1 MAKTRDT
8 APRDSKGKVTF
19 VMFQVEGDDETLQQ
33 GFRAMEHAFQRLGAP
48 ARTHIPA
55 APIVNLLP
63 KDERPDA
70 VQVEGENTEQEM
82 EPEYTAPG
90 DASGDSHKAS
100 KPRKYTQPK
109 FLSDLELTAGQESF
123 KNYAATKDPKS
134 DNQKYLIIARWLQQH
149 KNIDAVTIDHIFT
162 CFQAMKWPSQ
172 KDVGQPLRFMTKN
185 NSYFE
190 KNGKGWKL
198 THVGGDAA
206 DAIGA

>member
-1 MAKTRDT
+1 MAKMRDT
-8 APRDSKGKVTF
+8 APRDTKGKVTF

-33 GFRAMEHAFQRLGAP
+33 GFRAMEHAFQRLGSP
-48 ARTHIPA
+48 ARVYAPPA
-55 APIVNLLP
+55 ATPSLLA
-63 KDERPDA
+63 KGERPDT
-70 VQVEGENTEQEM
+70 VQVEADNAKPET
-82 EPEYTAPG
+82 EPEYTAPEVIAG
-90 DASGDSHKAS
+90 DGHKIS

-123 KNYAATKDPKS
+123 KDYAAKKDPKS
-134 DNQKYLIIARWLQQH
+134 DNQKYLIIARWLQLH

-172 KDVGQPLRFMTKN
+172 KEIGQPLRFMTKS
-185 NSYFE
+185 NSYFQ

>member
-33 GFRAMEHAFQRLGAP
+33 GFRAMEHAFQRLGTPPRVYAP
-48 ARTHIPA
+48 PA
-55 APIVNLLP
+55 TATNLLS
-63 KDERPDA
+63 KGEKPDA
-70 VQVEGENTEQEM
+70 VQIASDTAELDIEEEAVAPEGM
-82 EPEYTAPG
+82 AG
-90 DASGDSHKAS
+90 DGHKAS
-100 KPRKYTQPK
+100 KPRKYTQPN

-123 KNYAATKDPKS
+123 KDYAAQKDPKS

-149 KNIDAVTIDHIFT
+149 KDIDTVTIDHIFT

-172 KDVGQPLRFMTKN
+172 KDIGQPLRFMTKN
-185 NSYFE
+185 NSYFQ

>member
-33 GFRAMEHAFQRLGAP
+33 GFRAMEHAFQRLGTPSRIYAP
-48 ARTHIPA
+48 PA
-55 APIVNLLP
+55 ATANLLP
-63 KDERPDA
+63 KGEKPDEG
-70 VQVEGENTEQEM
+70 QVETDAAEPDTE
-82 EPEYTAPG
+82 PDDFAHDVIAG
-90 DASGDSHKAS
+90 DGHKAS

-123 KNYAATKDPKS
+123 KDYATKKDPKS
-134 DNQKYLIIARWLQQH
+134 DNQKYLVIARWLQLH
-149 KNIDAVTIDHIFT
+149 KNIDTVTIDHIFT

-172 KDVGQPLRFMTKN
+172 KDIGQPLRFMTKN
-185 NSYFE
+185 NSCFQ

>member
-8 APRDSKGKVTF
+8 AARDSKGKVTF

-33 GFRAMEHAFQRLGAP
+33 GFHAMEHAFQRLGTP
-48 ARTHIPA
+48 ARVHAPA
-55 APIVNLLP
+55 APVTSLLP
-63 KDERPDA
+63 KGERLDA
-70 VQVEGENTEQEM
+70 VQVDAESAALET
-82 EPEYTAPG
+82 EPEYIAPEDAGG
-90 DASGDSHKAS
+90 DIHKAS

-109 FLSDLELTAGQESF
+109 FLSDLELTSGQETF
-123 KNYAATKDPKS
+123 KDYAAKKNPKS

-149 KNIDAVTIDHIFT
+149 QSIDTVTIDHIFT

-172 KDVGQPLRFMTKN
+172 KDIGQPLRFMTKN
-185 NSYFE
+185 NSYFL

>member
-1 MAKTRDT
+1 MAKTKDA

-33 GFRAMEHAFQRLGAP
+33 GFRAMEHAFQRLGTPSRVYAP
-48 ARTHIPA
+48 PA
-55 APIVNLLP
+55 LMANLLS
-63 KDERPDA
+63 KGEKPDA
-70 VQVEGENTEQEM
+70 AQVEIDGAEPDT
-82 EPEYTAPG
+82 EPEDLAQDVIAG
-90 DASGDSHKAS
+90 DGHKAS

-109 FLSDLELTAGQESF
+109 FLSDLELTAGQELF
-123 KNYAATKDPKS
+123 KDYATKKDPKS
-134 DNQKYLIIARWLQQH
+134 DNQKYLVIARWLQLH
-149 KNIDAVTIDHIFT
+149 KDIDTVTIDHIFT

-172 KDVGQPLRFMTKN
+172 KEISQPLRFMTKN
-185 NSYFE
+185 NSYFQ

>member
-33 GFRAMEHAFQRLGAP
+33 GFRAMEHAFQRLGTPSRVYAP
-48 ARTHIPA
+48 PTAMA
-55 APIVNLLP
+55 NLLP
-63 KDERPDA
+63 KGEKPDA
-70 VQVEGENTEQEM
+70 AQVEIDAAEPDTEPADLAQDVI
-82 EPEYTAPG
+82 AG
-90 DASGDSHKAS
+90 DGHKTS

-109 FLSDLELTAGQESF
+109 FLSDLELTGAQESF
-123 KNYAATKDPKS
+123 KDYATKKDPKS
-134 DNQKYLIIARWLQQH
+134 DNQKYLVIARWLQLQ
-149 KNIDAVTIDHIFT
+149 KNIDTVTIDHIFT

-172 KDVGQPLRFMTKN
+172 KEVGQPLRFMTKN
-185 NSYFE
+185 NSYFQ

>member
-33 GFRAMEHAFQRLGAP
+33 GFRTMEHAFQRLGNP
-48 ARTHIPA
+48 ARVYAPPPTA
-55 APIVNLLP
+55 ANLLP
-63 KDERPDA
+63 RGEKPEAAQPVADDA
-70 VQVEGENTEQEM
+70 EPQT
-82 EPEYTAPG
+82 EPEYTDPEVIAG
-90 DASGDSHKAS
+90 DGHKVA

-123 KNYAATKDPKS
+123 KDYAAKKGPKT
-134 DNQKYLIIARWLQQH
+134 NNHKYLVVARWLQLH
-149 KNIDAVTIDHIFT
+149 KNIDTITIDHIFT
-162 CFQAMKWPSQ
+162 CFQAMKWASQ
-172 KDVGQPLRFMTKN
+172 KEVSQPLRLMTKN
-185 NSYFE
+185 NSYFQ

>member
-1 MAKTRDT
+1 MAKMRDT
-8 APRDSKGKVTF
+8 ATRDSKGKVTF
-19 VMFQVEGDDETLQQ
+19 VMFQVEGDDETLQH

-48 ARTHIPA
+48 VRTQIPA
-55 APIVNLLP
+55 APITNLLP
-63 KDERPDA
+63 KGERQDA
-70 VQVEGENTEQEM
+70 AQVEAENTVQET
-82 EPEYTAPG
+82 EPEYPAPE
-90 DASGDSHKAS
+90 DASGESHKAN

-109 FLSDLELTAGQESF
+109 FLSDLELTAGQDSF

-149 KNIDAVTIDHIFT
+149 KNIDTVTIDHIFT

-172 KDVGQPLRFMTKN
+172 KDIGQPLRFMTKN

>member
-33 GFRAMEHAFQRLGAP
+33 GFRTMEQAFQRLGTAP
-48 ARTHIPA
+48 RVYAPPA
-55 APIVNLLP
+55 VTPNLLP
-63 KDERPDA
+63 KREKTDAAQLETDAAEPD
-70 VQVEGENTEQEM
+70 TELETIA
-82 EPEYTAPG
+82 PEVAADDG
-90 DASGDSHKAS
+90 HKAS

-123 KNYAATKDPKS
+123 KDYAAKKDPKS
-134 DNQKYLIIARWLQQH
+134 DNQKYLIVARWLQLH
-149 KNIDAVTIDHIFT
+149 KNIDTVSIDHIFT

-172 KDVGQPLRFMTKN
+172 KDIGQPLRFMTKN
-185 NSYFE
+185 NSYFQ